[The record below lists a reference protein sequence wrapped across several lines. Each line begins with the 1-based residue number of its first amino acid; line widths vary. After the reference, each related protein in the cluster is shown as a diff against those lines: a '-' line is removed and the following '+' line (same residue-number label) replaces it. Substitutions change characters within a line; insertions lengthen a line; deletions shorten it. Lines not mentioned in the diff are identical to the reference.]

1 MNFVW
6 VFLMGTDITVSGLA
20 SLFSEKI
27 EELQGEPEFQWGVE
41 KLKYA
46 VDESREPSVK
56 IALGNVPLD
65 YDLWEGLRNPAVVG
79 LHPAGLRE
87 IWEFYANRRK
97 VSVDE
102 YGRQTIFQ
110 IPRSF
115 DFARRN
121 YSRAVIISVMLPFSP
136 NVIKDYT
143 HLFPEKGMGSSHL
156 FSRMYEDVNLMID
169 KATSRAAIDLVSDDV
184 VVVAMNNNNVNNV
197 SKEAVSVTRQGVSHG
212 PAKGGNYSQKS
223 VAVLMGLGQ
232 FGISRIL
239 FRDEFVNGKAQ
250 RFVGPLRS
258 IIMFDRQDLVKD
270 GSDGVIYP
278 TEAWREFL
286 FKLFDFTIIDPEV
299 NRYRFCSYIP
309 YDDEGCE
316 KCVGCCPSGAQ
327 ANSVPAV
334 NGEYPEEV
342 SKQTHRFWDG
352 KLQFDFG
359 RCCEE
364 RGQFATLFPE
374 WSCAR
379 CLSIC
384 AAEGKRRAYA
394 ARNFYE
400 EMSKL
405 TAS

>member
-1 MNFVW
+1 
-6 VFLMGTDITVSGLA
+6 MGTDITASGLA
-20 SLFSEKI
+20 GLFRGKI
-27 EELQGEPEFQWGVE
+27 GELQGEPEFQWGVE
-41 KLKYA
+41 KVKYA
-46 VDESREPSVK
+46 VDENGEPSVK
-56 IALGNVPLD
+56 IAVGNAPLD

-79 LHPAGLRE
+79 LHPVGMRE

-115 DFARRN
+115 DLARKN
-121 YSRAVIISVMLPFSP
+121 YSRAVIISVMLPFSQ
-136 NVIKDYT
+136 NVVKDYT
-143 HLFPEKGMGSSHL
+143 RLFSEKGMGSSHL

-169 KATSRAAIDLVSDDV
+169 KATSRAAIDLVSDDA
-184 VVVAMNNNNVNNV
+184 VVVAMNNKNVNNV
-197 SKEAVSVTRQGVSHG
+197 SREAVPVTRQGASHG
-212 PAKGGNYSQKS
+212 PVKGGNYSQKS
-223 VAVLMGLGQ
+223 IAVLMGLGQ
-232 FGISRIL
+232 FGK
-239 FRDEFVNGKAQ
+239 VQ
-250 RFVGPLRS
+250 RFAGPIRS
-258 IIMFDRQDLVKD
+258 IVMFDKRDPVRD
-270 GSDGVIYP
+270 GSDGIVYP

-286 FKLFDFTIIDPEV
+286 FRLFDFTIIDPEV

-309 YDDEGCE
+309 YDDEGCG

-327 ANSVPAV
+327 ANSVPAA
-334 NGEYPEEV
+334 NGEYTEEI

-379 CLSIC
+379 CLSMC
-384 AAEGKRRAYA
+384 VAEGKRRTYSAK
-394 ARNFYE
+394 NFYE
-400 EMSKL
+400 KMLQL
-405 TAS
+405 TGN